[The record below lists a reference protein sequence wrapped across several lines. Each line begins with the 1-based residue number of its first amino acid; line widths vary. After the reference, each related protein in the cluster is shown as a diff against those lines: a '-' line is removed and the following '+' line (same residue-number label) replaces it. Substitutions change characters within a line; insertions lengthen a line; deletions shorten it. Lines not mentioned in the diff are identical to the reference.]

1 MFANCCLLISRKVA
15 HPHRELEVASTTGA
29 SCADNLLAT
38 DAGEGVIDEVTE
50 VLSFSSL
57 LCLDPRTVMGM
68 IRSEAAELLEDDFPL
83 SMLVLLGDGLGL
95 DGSPTASIMPSTLY
109 LSTLLLKQCLYFYV
123 HKYVR
128 TFVLCESRLPEI

>member
-1 MFANCCLLISRKVA
+1 M
-15 HPHRELEVASTTGA
+15 ASTVA

-95 DGSPTASIMPSTLY
+95 DGSPMASIMPTLY
-109 LSTLLLKQCLYFYV
+109 LSTFLLEQCYNVHSYYASHGCLKY
-123 HKYVR
+123 
-128 TFVLCESRLPEI
+128 E

>member
-1 MFANCCLLISRKVA
+1 M
-15 HPHRELEVASTTGA
+15 GA

-95 DGSPTASIMPSTLY
+95 DGSPTASIMPTLY
-109 LSTLLLKQCLYFYV
+109 LSTFLLQQCSSYYV
-123 HKYVR
+123 HSYYASHGCLKY
-128 TFVLCESRLPEI
+128 E

>member
-1 MFANCCLLISRKVA
+1 M
-15 HPHRELEVASTTGA
+15 EA

-95 DGSPTASIMPSTLY
+95 DGSPTASIMPTLY
-109 LSTLLLKQCLYFYV
+109 LSTFLLKQCSYCYV
-123 HKYVR
+123 HSYYASHGCLKY
-128 TFVLCESRLPEI
+128 E